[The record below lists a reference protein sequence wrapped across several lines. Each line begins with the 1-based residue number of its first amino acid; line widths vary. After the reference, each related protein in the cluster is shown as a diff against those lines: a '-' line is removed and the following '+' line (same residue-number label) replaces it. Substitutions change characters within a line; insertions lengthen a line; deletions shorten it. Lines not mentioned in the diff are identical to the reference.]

1 MYLIDITRTND
12 EIDSDTLL
20 SKDSMD
26 AKRKIMKYIS
36 DFTLANYNI
45 IIDKDVLDQNL
56 DIKMFSLKQFIG
68 SNFNL
73 NIDKDLIIQA
83 MPTDKEHCL
92 VVKFFNENVDDYP
105 ILYLLNKDK
114 QKEAKVILAY
124 MVNDELIREYQ
135 DDLSIYEKNKI
146 DFNKLKNSYQF
157 AGVKCNIISLYRNGI
172 FMEELLDKNITYNE
186 LNKGTLGISI

>member
-1 MYLIDITRTND
+1 MYLIDVTRTND

-20 SKDSMD
+20 GKDSMD
-26 AKRKIMKYIS
+26 AKRKIMNYIS
-36 DFTLANYNI
+36 NFTLANYNI

-56 DIKMFSLKQFIG
+56 DIELFSLKQFIG

-92 VVKFFNENVDDYP
+92 VVKFFNQNTDDYP
-105 ILYLLNKDK
+105 LLYILDKNK

-135 DDLSIYEKNKI
+135 DDLSIYDNNKI
-146 DFNKLKNSYQF
+146 DFNNLKDSYTF
-157 AGVKCNIISLYRNGI
+157 AGVKCNIISLYRNGL

-186 LNKGTLGISI
+186 LNNSTLKYEI

>member
-1 MYLIDITRTND
+1 MYLIDVTRTND

-92 VVKFFNENVDDYP
+92 VVKFFNKNVDDYP
-105 ILYLLNKDK
+105 MLYLLNKDK